1 VSSSIVILLVGFAVI
16 WLLIVMPQ
24 RRRQKAHQD
33 LIHQLAPG
41 DYIITSGGLYGT
53 VTEVGEDDL
62 GLEIAPDVEV
72 RISKRA
78 IGGVV
83 PPEEIEEVEID
94 DEGEEAADARVSE
107 ALRVP
112 EDEATAPPIEEK
124 RG

>member
-1 VSSSIVILLVGFAVI
+1 MSSVLILLVGFAVI
-16 WLLIVMPQ
+16 WFLIVMPQ
-24 RRRQKAHQD
+24 RRRQKAQQD
-33 LIHQLAPG
+33 MIRELSPG

-62 GLEIAPDVEV
+62 GLEVAPDVEV

-83 PPEEIEEVEID
+83 PPDEIEEVEID
-94 DEGEEAADARVSE
+94 DEGDEPADAPVDE
-107 ALRVP
+107 GLRVP
-112 EDEATAPPIEEK
+112 EEGVTAPPIEEK

>member
-1 VSSSIVILLVGFAVI
+1 MSSVVILLVGFAVI

-33 LIHQLAPG
+33 LLHQLAPG

-62 GLEIAPDVEV
+62 GLEIAPDIEV

-94 DEGEEAADARVSE
+94 DEAEVGADARVDDG
-107 ALRVP
+107 LRVP

>member
-1 VSSSIVILLVGFAVI
+1 MSSIVILLIGFAVI

-24 RRRQKAHQD
+24 RRRQKAHQE
-33 LIHQLAPG
+33 LIHRLSPG
-41 DYIITSGGLYGT
+41 DYIVTTGGLYGT

-62 GLEIAPDVEV
+62 GLEVAPDVEV
-72 RISKRA
+72 RVSKRA
-78 IGGVV
+78 IGAVV

-94 DEGEEAADARVSE
+94 DEGEDGADARVNE

-112 EDEATAPPIEEK
+112 EDEAAAAPIEEK

>member
-94 DEGEEAADARVSE
+94 DEGEEGVGARASE

-112 EDEATAPPIEEK
+112 EDEATVPPIEEK

>member
-1 VSSSIVILLVGFAVI
+1 MSSSIVILLVGFAVI

-24 RRRQKAHQD
+24 RRRQKAHQE
-33 LIHQLAPG
+33 LIERLAPG

-53 VTEVGEDDL
+53 VTELGEDDL

-72 RISKRA
+72 RVSRRA

-83 PPEEIEEVEID
+83 PPEEIDEVEID
-94 DEGEEAADARVSE
+94 DDGEEAEDALVDE

-112 EDEATAPPIEEK
+112 EDEATAPTVEEK

>member
-1 VSSSIVILLVGFAVI
+1 MSSIVILLIGFAVI

-24 RRRQKAHQD
+24 RRRQKAQED
-33 LIHQLAPG
+33 LITRLSPG

-83 PPEEIEEVEID
+83 PPHEIEEVEI
-94 DEGEEAADARVSE
+94 
-107 ALRVP
+107 
-112 EDEATAPPIEEK
+112 EDEPDEPAASDEPAGSAAPIEEK